1 MKEDILLYEDGI
13 KQILHDIAS
22 ENGFYIKH
30 LESGLDKLYPLIY
43 LNLIHTIFQCYR
55 KEKHDMSKE
64 KNLKIKDTL
73 YAIKERRANMD
84 CRVFSVKI
92 QENRLS
98 KAKSEKLKRCFLEA
112 KWLYNAILA
121 TETLT
126 LEDTSSVQV
135 KVKDSFEVREIKTLS
150 AQMKQSVVDSAKTN
164 VFNLSKAKKH
174 GVKVGKLQFKKECN
188 EINLKQFGQTYM
200 IKDKNKIHI
209 QRIGI
214 LVVNGLEQ
222 INLDEVEFANAKL
235 IQKSSGFYINLTV
248 YSNKQPQSNVEK
260 EVLGV
265 DMGIKDQLIFS
276 NGVKVNFYLEE
287 SERLKGLMR
296 KLARQTK
303 GSNQH
308 KQTLHRIEKIY
319 EHYNNKKNDVVNKL
333 NFVLSENYIIC
344 FQDELLR
351 QWKRRKSKRRFSFG
365 RKVQHGILGRAK
377 DKLRKNPFN
386 VMLESYV
393 PTTQTCPKCGCLT
406 KHSLDK
412 RSYHCNNCGF
422 ENSDRDIH
430 SANMM
435 VLLSGYGTYRSLN
448 TDTVSTERMIGFLDS
463 LSNLGVVVSTTNS
476 MEARCL

>member
-1 MKEDILLYEDGI
+1 MYEERNRRI
-13 KQILHDIAS
+13 K
-22 ENGFYIKH
+22 
-30 LESGLDKLYPLIY
+30 ESGKA
-43 LNLIHTIFQCYR
+43 TR
-55 KEKHDMSKE
+55 
-64 KNLKIKDTL
+64 
-73 YAIKERRANMD
+73 ERRANMD
-84 CRVFSVKI
+84 CRVFSVKV

-98 KAKSEKLKRCFLEA
+98 NAKREKLKRCFLEA

-135 KVKDSFEVREIKTLS
+135 KVKNSFEEREIKCLS
-150 AQMKQSVVDSAKTN
+150 SHMKQSIADSVKTN
-164 VFNLSKAKKH
+164 VSNLSKAKKH
-174 GVKVGKLQFKKECN
+174 GLKVGGLQFKKECN
-188 EINLKQFGQTYM
+188 EINLKQFNNTY
-200 IKDKNKIHI
+200 KLKSNNKISV
-209 QRIGI
+209 QNVGV
-214 LVVNGLEQ
+214 LVVNGLGQ
-222 INLDEVEFANAKL
+222 INVDEVEFANAKL
-235 IQKSSGFYINLTV
+235 IQKPSGFYIHLTV
-248 YSNKQPQSNVEK
+248 YSQKQPQPTTEK

-287 SERLKGLMR
+287 SEQLKGLMR

-303 GSNQH
+303 GSNQY
-308 KQTLHRIEKIY
+308 KQTLHRIKKIF
-319 EHYNNKKNDVVNKL
+319 EHQNNKKNDVVNKL
-333 NFVLSENYIIC
+333 DSVLSKNYIIC

-365 RKVQHGILGRAK
+365 RKIQHGILGRVK
-377 DKLRKNPFN
+377 DELKKNPSN
-386 VMLESYV
+386 VMLESSV

-422 ENSDRDIH
+422 ENPDRDVH

-448 TDTVSTERMIGFLDS
+448 TDAVSTERMTGFLDS

-476 MEARCL
+476 MEAHCL

>member
-1 MKEDILLYEDGI
+1 MYEERNRRI
-13 KQILHDIAS
+13 K
-22 ENGFYIKH
+22 
-30 LESGLDKLYPLIY
+30 ESGKA
-43 LNLIHTIFQCYR
+43 TR
-55 KEKHDMSKE
+55 
-64 KNLKIKDTL
+64 
-73 YAIKERRANMD
+73 ERRANMD
-84 CRVFSVKI
+84 CRVFSVKV

-98 KAKSEKLKRCFLEA
+98 NAKREKLKRCFLEA

-135 KVKDSFEVREIKTLS
+135 KVKDYFEEREIKCLS
-150 AQMKQSVVDSAKTN
+150 SHMKQSIADSVKTN
-164 VFNLSKAKKH
+164 VSNLSKAKKH
-174 GVKVGKLQFKKECN
+174 GLKVGGLQFKKECN
-188 EINLKQFGQTYM
+188 EINLKQFNNTY
-200 IKDKNKIHI
+200 KLKSNNKTSV
-209 QRIGI
+209 QNVGV
-214 LVVNGLEQ
+214 LVVNGLGQ
-222 INLDEVEFANAKL
+222 INVDEVEFANAKL
-235 IQKSSGFYINLTV
+235 IQKPSGFYIHLTV
-248 YSNKQPQSNVEK
+248 YSQKQPQPTTEK

-287 SERLKGLMR
+287 SEQLKGLMR

-303 GSNQH
+303 GSNQY
-308 KQTLHRIEKIY
+308 KQTLHRIKKIF
-319 EHYNNKKNDVVNKL
+319 EHQNNKKNDVVNKL
-333 NFVLSENYIIC
+333 DSVLSKNYIIC

-365 RKVQHGILGRAK
+365 RKIQHGILGRVK
-377 DKLRKNPFN
+377 DELKKNPSN
-386 VMLESYV
+386 VMLESSV

-422 ENSDRDIH
+422 ENPDRDVH

-448 TDTVSTERMIGFLDS
+448 TDTVSTERMTGFLDS

-476 MEARCL
+476 MEAHCL